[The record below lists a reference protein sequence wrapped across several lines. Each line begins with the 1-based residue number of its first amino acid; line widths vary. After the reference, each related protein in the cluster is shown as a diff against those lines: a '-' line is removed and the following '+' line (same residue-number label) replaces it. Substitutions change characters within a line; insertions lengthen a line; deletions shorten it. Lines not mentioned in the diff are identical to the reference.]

1 MSASTLAPSRLL
13 GRDVLRVGSLGLR
26 SRRARAALSGL
37 GVAIGIAALVAV
49 LGISSS
55 SQANLLAEIEQLGT
69 NLLTVKPGQ
78 SFTSGTASLPTYSS
92 TKVRSMPGVYAT
104 SSVYAVSGVT
114 VRRNS
119 YVSSEITSGITVQAA
134 DDSLLVTLSGSMT
147 AGKFLSPANDRYP
160 VVVLG
165 AVAAQRL
172 GIDTVTGHQQLYLS
186 GRWFTL
192 IGILNPLTL
201 ASEIDRSA
209 LIGLPVA
216 KSIYGI
222 EATPSTIYLR
232 AQNDKVKQVDSLLAA
247 TANPK
252 SPSEVEVSRPS
263 DTLQAR
269 AAAKG
274 AFTGLLVGLGAV
286 ALFVGAVGIANVM
299 VISVLERRSEIGLRR
314 ALGATRHHIASQ
326 FITESLL
333 LGLIGGIAGVIF
345 GSLATAGYAFA
356 DNLPASVP
364 ATAIF
369 GGLAA
374 ALITGALAGLYPAIR
389 ASQLSPTQALK
400 TA

>member
-114 VRRNS
+114 VRRSS
-119 YVSSEITSGITVQAA
+119 YVSSEITSGITAQAA
-134 DDSLLVTLSGSMT
+134 DDSLLATLSGSMA
-147 AGKFLSPANDRYP
+147 AGKFLGPANDRYP

-201 ASEIDRSA
+201 ASEVDRSA

-232 AQNDKVKQVDSLLAA
+232 AQNNKVKQVDSLLAA

-314 ALGATRHHIASQ
+314 ALGATRQHIASQ

-345 GSLATAGYAFA
+345 GSLATAGYALA